1 MVILPARSQ
10 AASTAARTMTAS
22 RTAWTGQPGLADGQI
37 GIEQRAVRHEGER
50 SPRTVKPK
58 AVAGDR
64 HLPVGRLEQARDQP
78 QGGRR
83 EQRLHRVDVSAYRLT
98 LKAERGGS
106 MGGELQ
112 GAGGYRVG
120 DADRNRTAELL
131 KEAHAVGYLTLEEAD
146 ERLGTAL
153 AARTR
158 GELDRLVADLPPEW
172 RASQER
178 GQRPAG
184 PPPRQRS
191 SLPPEAA
198 WLVPLVVVITGVIL
212 LAVLTRGFWFFP
224 WPLLWIFFFAFGR
237 RGRAGWRPPRW

>member
-1 MVILPARSQ
+1 M
-10 AASTAARTMTAS
+10 
-22 RTAWTGQPGLADGQI
+22 
-37 GIEQRAVRHEGER
+37 
-50 SPRTVKPK
+50 
-58 AVAGDR
+58 
-64 HLPVGRLEQARDQP
+64 
-78 QGGRR
+78 
-83 EQRLHRVDVSAYRLT
+83 
-98 LKAERGGS
+98 GS
-106 MGGELQ
+106 ELQ

-120 DADRNRTAELL
+120 DADRNRTADLL
-131 KEAHAVGYLTLEEAD
+131 KEAHAAGYLILEETE

-184 PPPRQRS
+184 PPGRQRPA
-191 SLPPEAA
+191 LPAEVV
-198 WLVPLVVVITGVIL
+198 WLVPLVMVVTGVIV